1 MSPKARARNRGI
13 SAVFTAA
20 IMALA
25 VILIIAA
32 IAVSWPM
39 IKSTFDKNYWSG
51 SMGIYNLKFTN
62 STYAYAQNGVG
73 GQVGTNPTPIGY
85 CIALS
90 PGTTYAIST
99 CPSTTPS
106 YQSPPPQSPQSSQP
120 SPPPSNN
127 NYYVYVTVTGDSY
140 GAGWRVSSSA
150 SSISGSSNVNMEQLQ
165 IGGQTDTLN
174 AQITSSPSGYTCT
187 ISPSTE
193 QVTSGNTYTFTV
205 SCVQSSQPQP
215 ITVSVSDSYGAG
227 WLITWSGAA
236 SGSQSGSSSDTFT
249 VQPTSNVAV
258 TFTASIT
265 SNPSGYQCTI
275 SPSSTTAYPGQS
287 VSFTVSCQP
296 IAYYVYVTVT
306 GDSPGAGWQVSS
318 SVTSISGTGNVN
330 NEQLKIGGQTDT
342 VTAKITSNPPGYS
355 CSISPTSV
363 TAQAGQ
369 TIPFTVS
376 CQLQP
381 PPSTYGCLL
390 TVKGQGIPSGAPA
403 PTVNPTSAFVP
414 SGQSVRIT
422 ATAPLAT
429 SPSSVSSGEK
439 WYTFTGWTY
448 NLNGQGTA
456 NLGSTWTSGN
466 NAYSTWQYTC
476 PSGLTSNATATLT
489 INADYWTDYLYISGT
504 TFILQ
509 GTTTAKYTITWN
521 AYPGSATQVQWSVS
535 PSSQGAFTVTAT
547 LTYTEN
553 GATYQATASER
564 VTLFCFLG
572 TPVVYSISIN
582 PTSQQVSQSVGS
594 ATATVTINWTCRL

>member
-1 MSPKARARNRGI
+1 MSPKARVRNRGV

-25 VILIIAA
+25 IILIIAA

-51 SMGIYNLKFTN
+51 SMGTYNLKFTN
-62 STYAYAQNGVG
+62 STYAYAQNGAG
-73 GQVGTNPTPIGY
+73 GQVGANPTPIGY
-85 CIALS
+85 CIAIS
-90 PGTTYAIST
+90 TNTTYAVST

-127 NYYVYVTVTGDSY
+127 YYVYITVTGDSY
-140 GAGWRVSSSA
+140 GAGWKISSSVT
-150 SSISGSSNVNMEQLQ
+150 SISGINNVNNEQLQ
-165 IGGQTDTLN
+165 IGGQTDTLT
-174 AQITSSPSGYTCT
+174 AQITSNPSGYQCSITPT
-187 ISPSTE
+187 SE
-193 QVTSGNTYTFTV
+193 QVSAGNSYTFTV
-205 SCVQSSQPQP
+205 SCQQQSSSSSS
-215 ITVSVSDSYGAG
+215 ITVTVSDQYNAG
-227 WLITWSGAA
+227 WQISWSGAA
-236 SGSQSGSSSDTFT
+236 SGSQSGSSSATFT
-249 VQPTSNVAV
+249 VQPTSNGAV

-376 CQLQP
+376 CQPQP

-390 TVKGQGIPSGAPA
+390 TVKGQGSPSGAPA
-403 PTVNPTSAFVP
+403 ASVNPTSAFVP

-422 ATAPLAT
+422 ATAPLSTAPQ
-429 SPSSVSSGEK
+429 PSLNGEK
-439 WYTFTGWTY
+439 WYEFLGWSY
-448 NLNGQGTA
+448 NLNGPGTVIMGDA
-456 NLGSTWTSGN
+456 WTSGS
-466 NAYSTWQYTC
+466 NAYGTFQYTC
-476 PSGLTSNATATLT
+476 PSRLTNNETATLT
-489 INADYWTDYLYISGT
+489 IIANYYSDYIYLSGPI
-504 TFILQ
+504 FIFQ
-509 GTTTAKYTITWN
+509 GTTTAKYTLMWSVS
-521 AYPGSATQVQWSVS
+521 PGRSTQVQWSVS
-535 PSSQGAFTVTAT
+535 KTGQGAFTVTAT

-553 GATYQATASER
+553 GATYQGTATIQ
-564 VTLFCFLG
+564 VTLFCLG
-572 TPVVYSISIN
+572 TPVIYSISIN

-594 ATATVTINWTCRL
+594 ATATVTINWTCKSW

>member
-1 MSPKARARNRGI
+1 MSPKARARVRNRGV

-25 VILIIAA
+25 IILIIAA

-39 IKSTFDKNYWSG
+39 VKSGFDKNYWSG
-51 SMGIYNLKFTN
+51 SMGLYNLKFVN
-62 STYAYAQNGVG
+62 SSYAYAQNGAG

-90 PGTTYAIST
+90 TNTTYAIST

-106 YQSPPPQSPQSSQP
+106 YQSPPPSQQSSQP

-140 GAGWRVSSSA
+140 GAGWKISSSVT
-150 SSISGSSNVNMEQLQ
+150 SISGINNVNNQQLQ
-165 IGGQTDTLN
+165 IGGQTDTLT
-174 AQITSSPSGYTCT
+174 AQITSNPSGYTCT
-187 ISPSTE
+187 ITPTSE
-193 QVTSGNTYTFTV
+193 QVSAGNSYTFTV
-205 SCVQSSQPQP
+205 SCQQQSSSPSP
-215 ITVSVSDSYGAG
+215 ITVTVSDQYNAG
-227 WLITWSGAA
+227 WQISWSGAA
-236 SGSQSGSSSDTFT
+236 SGSQSGTSSTTFT
-249 VQPTSNVAV
+249 VQPTSNGAV

-275 SPSSTTAYPGQS
+275 SPQSTTAYPGQS

-296 IAYYVYVTVT
+296 I
-306 GDSPGAGWQVSS
+306 
-318 SVTSISGTGNVN
+318 SI
-330 NEQLKIGGQTDT
+330 
-342 VTAKITSNPPGYS
+342 
-355 CSISPTSV
+355 
-363 TAQAGQ
+363 
-369 TIPFTVS
+369 
-376 CQLQP
+376 
-381 PPSTYGCLL
+381 YGCLL

-403 PTVNPTSAFVP
+403 PTVNPSGTVFVP

-429 SPSSVSSGEK
+429 SPFSVSSGEK

-456 NLGSTWTSGN
+456 NLGGTWTSGN

-489 INADYWTDYLYISGT
+489 IDADYWTDYLYISGPA
-504 TFILQ
+504 FILQ

-521 AYPGSATQVQWSVS
+521 AYPGSTTQVQWSVS

-547 LTYTEN
+547 LTYTEYGN
-553 GATYQATASER
+553 TYRATASER

-572 TPVVYSISIN
+572 TPVVYSISISPQN
-582 PTSQQVSQSVGS
+582 QPVSGS
-594 ATATVTINWTCRL
+594 SGTATATVTINWTCKS

>member
-1 MSPKARARNRGI
+1 MSPKARARVRNRGV

-25 VILIIAA
+25 IILIIAA

-39 IKSTFDKNYWSG
+39 VKSGFDKNYWSG
-51 SMGIYNLKFTN
+51 SMGLYNLKFVN
-62 STYAYAQNGVG
+62 SSYAYAQNGAG

-90 PGTTYAIST
+90 TNTTYAIST

-106 YQSPPPQSPQSSQP
+106 YQSPPPSQQSSQP

-140 GAGWRVSSSA
+140 GAGWKISSSVT
-150 SSISGSSNVNMEQLQ
+150 SISGINNVNNQQLQ
-165 IGGQTDTLN
+165 IGGQTDTLT
-174 AQITSSPSGYTCT
+174 AQITSNPSGYTCT
-187 ISPSTE
+187 ITPTSE
-193 QVTSGNTYTFTV
+193 QVSAGNSYTFTV
-205 SCVQSSQPQP
+205 SCQQQSSSPSP
-215 ITVSVSDSYGAG
+215 ITVTVSDQYNAG
-227 WLITWSGAA
+227 WQISWSGAA
-236 SGSQSGSSSDTFT
+236 SGSQSGTSSTTFT
-249 VQPTSNVAV
+249 VQPTSNGAV
-258 TFTASIT
+258 TFTAKIT
-265 SNPSGYQCTI
+265 SNPSGYTCTI
-275 SPSSTTAYPGQS
+275 SPQSATAYPGQS

-318 SVTSISGTGNVN
+318 SVTSISGTSNVN

-363 TAQAGQ
+363 TVQAGQ
-369 TIPFTVS
+369 TVQFTVS
-376 CQLQP
+376 CQP
-381 PPSTYGCLL
+381 ISIYGCLL

-403 PTVNPTSAFVP
+403 PSVNPTSAFVP

-429 SPSSVSSGEK
+429 SPFSVSSGK
-439 WYTFTGWTY
+439 NWYTFTGWTY

-476 PSGLTSNATATLT
+476 PSGLTSNTTATLT
-489 INADYWTDYLYISGT
+489 IDADYWTDYLYISGT

-535 PSSQGAFTVTAT
+535 KTGQGAFTVTAT
-547 LTYTEN
+547 LTYTEYGN
-553 GATYQATASER
+553 TYRATASER

-572 TPVVYSISIN
+572 TPVVYSISISPQN
-582 PTSQQVSQSVGS
+582 QPVSGS
-594 ATATVTINWTCRL
+594 SGTATATVTINWTCKS